1 MQSAECKVQS
11 AECKVQ
17 SVEQT
22 ARQICLA
29 VRFQMPSALR
39 SARSRSIMHFALC
52 TLHFALCT
60 VLFQSSTHAQ
70 STRDTIAVVQPKVVK
85 IFGAGGIKSL
95 ASHGTGFFVSKEG
108 HIATTWSHVLDAD
121 QVRVV
126 LSDGRR
132 YLARVLGAEPQLA
145 LAVLKLNSEEG
156 AEFPF
161 FNPDEAVSAGTGTRV
176 LGFSNMFNVA
186 AGDEPVSVVHGVIA
200 AKTIIEA
207 RRGVFDSPYSGPV
220 FVVDGVTNNSGAA
233 GGVLTTRDGMLLGMI
248 GLELR
253 NAKTNTWMNYAI
265 PVKELSS
272 PIQQIISGK
281 FERKKDPNE
290 DEPSLKPRR
299 YKPLDFGFLMVPD
312 VVERTPAFIDSIQA
326 ASAAAKV
333 GLRPDDLVLFIN
345 DELIQSCRALQD
357 AIGRLESGDQLRL
370 VVRRGNELVNVEIPV
385 PRKKD

>member
-1 MQSAECKVQS
+1 MQS

-17 SVEQT
+17 SVERV
-22 ARQICLA
+22 ACQIHPA
-29 VRFQMPSALR
+29 VHFQVPPALR
-39 SARSRSIMHFALC
+39 STRSRSVMHFALC
-52 TLHFALCT
+52 TLYFALCT
-60 VLFQSSTHAQ
+60 ALFQSSAHAQ
-70 STRDTIAVVQPKVVK
+70 TTRDTIAAVQPKVVK
-85 IFGAGGIKSL
+85 IFGAGGIKGL
-95 ASHGTGFFVSKEG
+95 AAHGTGFFVSKEG
-108 HIATTWSHVLDAD
+108 HIATIWSHVLDAD
-121 QVRVV
+121 LVGVV

-132 YLARVLGAEPQLA
+132 FSARVLGAEPQLA
-145 LAVLKLNSEEG
+145 LAVLKLNGAEG
-156 AEFPF
+156 LEFPF

-233 GGVLTTRDGMLLGMI
+233 GGVLTTRDGLLLGMI

-253 NAKTNTWMNYAI
+253 NAKSNTWMNYAI

-326 ASAAAKV
+326 DSAASKV

-370 VVRRGNELVNVEIPV
+370 VVRRGNELVTVELPV

>member
-1 MQSAECKVQS
+1 MQS

-17 SVEQT
+17 SVERT
-22 ARQICLA
+22 ARRIRRA
-29 VRFQMPSALR
+29 VRSC
-39 SARSRSIMHFALC
+39 SIMHFALC
-52 TLHFALCT
+52 TLHFALGT
-60 VLFQSSTHAQ
+60 ALFPSVSHAQ
-70 STRDTIAVVQPKVVK
+70 TTRDTIAAVQPKVVK
-85 IFGAGGIKSL
+85 IFGAGGIKGL
-95 ASHGTGFFVSKEG
+95 AAHGTGFFVSKEG
-108 HIATTWSHVLDAD
+108 HIATIWSHVLDAD
-121 QVRVV
+121 LVGVV

-132 YLARVLGAEPQLA
+132 FSARVLGAEPQLA
-145 LAVLKLNSEEG
+145 LAVLKLNGAEG
-156 AEFPF
+156 LEFPF
-161 FNPDEAVSAGTGTRV
+161 FNPDEAVSVGTGTRV

-233 GGVLTTRDGMLLGMI
+233 GGVLTTRDGLLLGMI

-253 NAKTNTWMNYAI
+253 NAKSNTWMNYAI

-290 DEPSLKPRR
+290 EEPSLKPRR

-326 ASAAAKV
+326 DSAAAKI
-333 GLRPDDLVLFIN
+333 GLKPDDLVLFVN

-370 VVRRGNELVNVEIPV
+370 VVRRGNELVNVEMPV
-385 PRKKD
+385 PRKKE

>member
-1 MQSAECKVQS
+1 MQS

-17 SVEQT
+17 SVERT
-22 ARQICLA
+22 ARLICLA
-29 VRFQMPSALR
+29 VRFQMPPALR
-39 SARSRSIMHFALC
+39 SACFRSVMHFALC
-52 TLHFALCT
+52 TLYFALCT
-60 VLFQSSTHAQ
+60 AFLESSAHAQ
-70 STRDTIAVVQPKVVK
+70 STHETIASVQPKVVK
-85 IFGAGGIKSL
+85 IFGAGGIKGL
-95 ASHGTGFFVSKEG
+95 AAHGTGFFVSKEG
-108 HIATTWSHVLDAD
+108 HIATIWSHVLDAD
-121 QVRVV
+121 LVVVV

-132 YLARVLGAEPQLA
+132 FSARVLGAEPQLA
-145 LAVLKLNSEEG
+145 LAVLKLNGVEG
-156 AEFPF
+156 VEFPF

-200 AKTIIEA
+200 AKTIIET

-233 GGVLTTRDGMLLGMI
+233 GGVLTTRDGLLLGMI

-253 NAKTNTWMNYAI
+253 NAKSNTWMNYAI

-290 DEPSLKPRR
+290 DEPLLKPRR

-312 VVERTPAFIDSIQA
+312 VVERTPAFIDSTHVD
-326 ASAAAKV
+326 SAAAKA
-333 GLRPDDLVLFIN
+333 GLKPDDLVLFIN

-370 VVRRGNELVNVEIPV
+370 VVRRGNELVTVEMPV
-385 PRKKD
+385 PKKKD

>member
-1 MQSAECKVQS
+1 MKIANCKLKIAGQ
-11 AECKVQ
+11 A
-17 SVEQT
+17 T
-22 ARQICLA
+22 TPPRLLLGAA
-29 VRFQMPSALR
+29 GALR
-39 SARSRSIMHFALC
+39 WLRTLCPPRRLQYALC
-52 TLHFALCT
+52 IFQFSIFNVFPLCSA
-60 VLFQSSTHAQ
+60 QAQ
-70 STRDTIAVVQPKVVK
+70 STHETIAAVQPKVVK

-95 ASHGTGFFVSKEG
+95 AAHGTGFFVSKEG
-108 HIATTWSHVLDAD
+108 HIATVWSHVLDAD
-121 QVRVV
+121 LVTVV
-126 LSDGRR
+126 LSNGRR
-132 YLARVLGAEPQLA
+132 FSARVLGAEPQLA
-145 LAVLKLNSEEG
+145 LAVLKLNGAEG
-156 AEFPF
+156 VEFPF

-253 NAKTNTWMNYAI
+253 NAKANTWMNYAI

-312 VVERTPAFIDSIQA
+312 VVERTPAFIDSIHA
-326 ASAAAKV
+326 DSAAAKV
-333 GLRPDDLVLFIN
+333 GLKSDDLVLFIN

-370 VVRRGNELVNVEIPV
+370 VVRRGNELVTVEMPV